1 MADKSIFDLTG
12 KAALVT
18 GGGAGIG
25 RGYCQGLAEFGAKVA
40 CCDIIGERA
49 DETVESIGKYG
60 NKAIALTGD
69 ISKQDDIE
77 RVVKATVDE
86 LGSIDIVFANAGIT
100 ETYRIPIHEKPVEDW
115 DHVME
120 VNLRSVFLLM
130 RVVFPLMMERKGG
143 SFISTSSV
151 AGLWPVTTPMGSA
164 YATSKAG
171 VIMLTKVAARQYA
184 DYEIRVNAICPGW
197 HRTMLHSEERKREI
211 DKIIQA
217 RVPMKRIGMPEDMKG
232 LAVWLASDASSYVTG
247 QVFVSDGGEIA

>member
-1 MADKSIFDLTG
+1 MVDKSIFDLTG

-60 NKAIALTGD
+60 NKAVALTGD

-100 ETYRIPIHEKPVEDW
+100 ETYRIPIHEKPIEDW

-151 AGLWPVTTPMGSA
+151 GGLWPVTTPMGSA

-184 DYEIRVNAICPGW
+184 ERGIRANVICPGW
-197 HRTMLHSEERKREI
+197 HRTMLHSEERRQVIEE
-211 DKIIQA
+211 IIQA

>member
-1 MADKSIFDLTG
+1 MVDKSIFDLTG

-60 NKAIALTGD
+60 NKAIALTAD

-77 RVVKATVDE
+77 RAVRATVDE

-100 ETYRIPIHEKPVEDW
+100 EAYRIPIHKKPIEDW

-151 AGLWPVTTPMGSA
+151 GGLWPVTTPMGSA

-184 DYEIRVNAICPGW
+184 GHGIRANVICPGW
-197 HRTMLHSEERKREI
+197 HRTMLHSEERRQVI
-211 DKIIQA
+211 DEIIQA